1 MKKNKM
7 AIIDKTYNTVEL
19 VSNMEEVMEVIN
31 RYKDDFETF
40 TSKMVV
46 SEDKMLEVIDEK
58 KITIVNYFD
67 VVSEV
72 FYEEL
77 TYNEYKIIEEKNEL
91 INYMVDN
98 DITDDAVASY
108 RDLKS
113 QLDKVINTFFE
124 LEEEEGKW
132 EFIDK
137 QYITIGINGNN
148 HNFYVCADL
157 YNELC
162 NLMDFM
168 IEIEG

>member
-1 MKKNKM
+1 MKNEKI
-7 AIIDKTYNTVEL
+7 AIIDLRYVTVEL
-19 VSNMEEVMEVIN
+19 CNDMEEVMEVMN

-46 SEDKMLEVIDEK
+46 SEEKMLDMFGTE

-67 VVSEV
+67 NISDV
-72 FYEEL
+72 FYKEL

-98 DITDDAVASY
+98 DITDNAVASY

-124 LEEEEGKW
+124 LEEEG
-132 EFIDK
+132 
-137 QYITIGINGNN
+137 G
-148 HNFYVCADL
+148 
-157 YNELC
+157 
-162 NLMDFM
+162 
-168 IEIEG
+168 

>member
-1 MKKNKM
+1 MKNEKI
-7 AIIDKTYNTVEL
+7 AIIDLRYVTVEL
-19 VSNMEEVMEVIN
+19 CNDMEEVMEVMN

-46 SEDKMLEVIDEK
+46 SEEKMLDMFGTE

-67 VVSEV
+67 NISDV
-72 FYEEL
+72 FYKEL

-98 DITDDAVASY
+98 DITDNAVASY

-124 LEEEEGKW
+124 LEEEGGKW
-132 EFIDK
+132 EYIDK
-137 QYITIGINGNN
+137 QYVTIGINGNN
-148 HNFYVCADL
+148 HNFYVCANL
-157 YNELC
+157 YDELC
-162 NLMDFM
+162 DLIDYM
-168 IEIEG
+168 IKIEG

>member
-1 MKKNKM
+1 MKNNKM
-7 AIIDKTYNTVEL
+7 AIIDKTCNTVEL
-19 VSNMEEVMEVIN
+19 VSNMDEVMEVMN

-72 FYEEL
+72 FHKEL
-77 TYNEYKIIEEKNEL
+77 TYNEYRIIEEKNEL
-91 INYMVDN
+91 INYMIDN

-124 LEEEEGKW
+124 LEEEKEKF
-132 EFIDK
+132 EYIDK
-137 QYITIGINGNN
+137 QYVTIGINGNN
-148 HNFYVCADL
+148 HNFYMCANLYDELRDL
-157 YNELC
+157 IDY
-162 NLMDFM
+162 M

>member
-1 MKKNKM
+1 
-7 AIIDKTYNTVEL
+7 
-19 VSNMEEVMEVIN
+19 
-31 RYKDDFETF
+31 
-40 TSKMVV
+40 
-46 SEDKMLEVIDEK
+46 MLEIIDEK

-72 FYEEL
+72 FYKEL

-98 DITDDAVASY
+98 DITDNAVASY

-124 LEEEEGKW
+124 LEEEKEKF
-132 EFIDK
+132 EYIDK
-137 QYITIGINGNN
+137 QYVTIGINGNN
-148 HNFYVCADL
+148 HNFYMCANLYDELRDL
-157 YNELC
+157 IDY
-162 NLMDFM
+162 M

>member
-1 MKKNKM
+1 MKNNKM

-19 VSNMEEVMEVIN
+19 CNDMSEVMEVMD
-31 RYKDDFETF
+31 RFKDDFETF

-46 SEDKMLEVIDEK
+46 SEDKMLEIIDEK

-72 FYEEL
+72 FYKEL

-98 DITDDAVASY
+98 DITDNAVASY

-124 LEEEEGKW
+124 LEEY
-132 EFIDK
+132 IDK
-137 QYITIGINGNN
+137 QYVTIGINGNN
-148 HNFYVCADL
+148 HNFYMCANLYDELRDL
-157 YNELC
+157 IDY
-162 NLMDFM
+162 M

>member
-7 AIIDKTYNTVEL
+7 AIIDLRYVTVEL
-19 VSNMEEVMEVIN
+19 CNDMAEVMEVMD
-31 RYKDDFETF
+31 RFKDDVEEF
-40 TSKMVV
+40 TNKMVV
-46 SEDKMLEVIDEK
+46 SEEKMLDMFATE

-72 FYEEL
+72 FYKEL

-108 RDLKS
+108 KDLKS
-113 QLDKVINTFFE
+113 QLDKVIDTFFE
-124 LEEEEGKW
+124 LEEEDGKW

-162 NLMDFM
+162 NLMDCM